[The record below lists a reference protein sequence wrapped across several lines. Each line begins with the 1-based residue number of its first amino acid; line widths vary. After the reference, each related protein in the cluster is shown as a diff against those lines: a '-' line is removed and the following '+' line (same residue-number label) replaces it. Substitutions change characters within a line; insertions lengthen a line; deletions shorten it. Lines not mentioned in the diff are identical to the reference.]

1 MQLQLERLAT
11 LGAIDAASWNVLAGD
26 SPFLKHEFLRALEQ
40 SGCVGHGTT
49 WQPCYIVA
57 RDDRGL
63 AGALPL
69 FIKYDSHGEFV
80 FDWSWAD
87 AYERAG
93 RSYYPKPVSA
103 IPFTPATGRPLLL
116 RDAQNAGVADLLAD
130 AARSTAR
137 APGASSLHR
146 LLPPQ

>member
-1 MQLQLERLAT
+1 MRR
-11 LGAIDAASWNVLAGD
+11 SWNALAGD

-57 RDDRGL
+57 RDEHGL

-80 FDWSWAD
+80 FDWGWAD

-93 RSYYPKPVSA
+93 RSYYPKLVA
-103 IPFTPATGRPLLL
+103 AVPFTPATGRRLLL
-116 RDAQNAGVADLLAD
+116 RDAA
-130 AARSTAR
+130 
-137 APGASSLHR
+137 
-146 LLPPQ
+146 